1 MARSWTP
8 SQEAAMSL
16 RGRTLLVS
24 AAAGSGKTSVLTE
37 RIIRTL
43 TDKENP
49 ADLSRLLV
57 VTFTRAAAAE
67 LKSRIAEALTDA
79 LASDPANR
87 RLSAQLM
94 QLGSAQISTIDA
106 FFGRIVRANFE
117 QLGLPATFRIADD
130 SEMLPLCIEVM
141 DGVIE
146 EFYARYAPRGGDATF
161 SQILGNPFAEALDHL
176 LSNRSDGKLTLK
188 LLDYLEVF
196 SSYPEGIGLLQK
208 SANALR
214 EDSEKDF
221 LQTRYGEAVCAYLTD
236 LFDAYSGDLSEH
248 RKALSS
254 DPDSF
259 VKCDPLISYDI
270 SFCTAMLTALAERDY
285 ERVRT
290 VALAFLPGRFP
301 TIRNKTDAVFAYQE
315 WRTGF
320 RKAVG
325 EKVQTKLRFT
335 ADEITLQS
343 NATAELCDMLYRLFA
358 TYGERIM
365 AEKNQRGILEHNDV
379 RALLC
384 KLLTNPDGS
393 PTELSASL
401 AAQYDA
407 VYIDEYQDVDL
418 IQDRIFSLVG
428 GNRRFMVGDIK
439 QSIYGFRGSDPSI
452 FSAYRRAF
460 PLYTQP
466 EAEVADGVCVFMS
479 DNFRCNRPVIEFAN
493 QICSFLFSAC
503 ESSVGYRPQ
512 DDLVCSKRPPE
523 KVIKG
528 YPHPVQAVFFDAKAA
543 DRDGEETPEGGGEAA
558 WVAAEISRLIHN
570 ETLDNGEPIRPSD
583 VAILVRTHAQGASYV
598 RELERAGIPVSSESS
613 ADFLRDPLLTDT
625 LNLLHA
631 VDNPYR
637 DLPLSEFL
645 VSSIGGFSLE
655 EVTEIRA
662 AANDAG
668 GLYDAM
674 LAYQQAETPNELFE
688 KCAETLSW
696 LEALRDSASV
706 LPADRFLRL
715 LYLDARMID
724 YADTPI
730 LLFLYDQARLYQR
743 SSFCGLYGFLS
754 HMERL
759 LENGKVSAGGFAKA
773 ESAVTVMTVH
783 HSKGLEFPVVFLS
796 SCGASFNRSD
806 SYESLLFHKG
816 VGCASKLYN
825 GELSAHETTAL
836 CEAVKLEIDADL
848 SEESIRTL
856 YVALTRA
863 RERLYVTGT
872 VRGKWEN
879 AISAARS
886 VRRGNR
892 TAILGCN
899 SYLAWILAALQEK
912 EAQKPEFPCIFRH
925 ISADEPSLGVSPT
938 TEQTTVEIPVIPS
951 AAPVPKIDPVA
962 ERYARILKNATRGD
976 YPLAAL
982 QGLPTKV
989 AASKLEPNLLDR
1001 LTDPDE
1007 DTDALKAQIELM
1019 QSATPQ
1025 FEAFLRAH
1033 DTPSATD
1040 IGTATHAFLEFCDF
1054 ERLAEKG
1061 LDAECDRL
1069 LSMGFLSSDAV
1080 RILHRQQLEAF
1091 RTCNLMEWIAGASCV
1106 RREQKFGM
1114 SLPLSSLTSDPSL
1127 KDSLGEHTV
1136 FVQGSID
1143 LLLEMPDG
1151 ALWLVD
1157 YKTDAV
1163 TPAERK
1169 DRGLFAERMQRA
1181 HGNQLDYYAKAVE
1194 RLFGKPPQKSFIY
1207 SLPLG
1212 SAVEIEPKKDEIKKL

>member
-67 LKSRIAEALTDA
+67 LKSRIAEALTTA
-79 LASDPANR
+79 LAADPSDR

-94 QLGSAQISTIDA
+94 QLGSAQISTIDS
-106 FFGRIVRANFE
+106 FFGRIVRSNFE
-117 QLGLPATFRIADD
+117 QLGLSATFRIADE
-130 SEMLPLCIEVM
+130 SEILPLCIEVM

-146 EFYARYAPRGGDATF
+146 EFYARYAPRGGDETF
-161 SQILGNPFAEALDHL
+161 SQIFGNPFAEALDHL
-176 LSNRSDGKLTLK
+176 LSNRSDGKLTQK
-188 LLDYLEVF
+188 LLDYLESF
-196 SSYPEGIGLLQK
+196 SSYPEGIGLLQE
-208 SANALR
+208 SANTLR
-214 EDSEKDF
+214 ADAQKDF
-221 LQTRYGEAVCAYLTD
+221 LASRYGNAVGAYLTD
-236 LFDAYSGDLSEH
+236 LFDAYSKDLSEH
-248 RKALSS
+248 RNAIAS
-254 DPDSF
+254 DPDALI
-259 VKCDPLISYDI
+259 KCDPLLSYDI
-270 SFCTAMLTALAERDY
+270 SFCAAMQKALAERDY

-290 VALAFLPGRFP
+290 VALSFLPGRFP
-301 TIRNKTDAVFAYQE
+301 TIRNKTNAVSAYQE

-320 RKAVG
+320 RKTIG
-325 EKVQTKLRFT
+325 DKVQQKLRFT
-335 ADEITLQS
+335 ADEIALQS
-343 NATAELCDMLYRLFA
+343 SATAELCDMLYRLFA
-358 TYGERIM
+358 TYEERIM
-365 AEKNQRGILEHNDV
+365 AEKNQRGVLEHNDV

-384 KLLTNPDGS
+384 KLLTNADGTPS
-393 PTELSASL
+393 ELAASL

-466 EAEVADGVCVFMS
+466 KTDEADGICVFMS

-493 QICSFLFSAC
+493 QVCSFLFSAC
-503 ESSVGYRPQ
+503 ETSVGYQPQ

-523 KVIKG
+523 QVGDG

-543 DRDGEETPEGGGEAA
+543 NRDGEDEDTRGGEAA
-558 WVAAEISRLIHN
+558 WVATEISRLLR
-570 ETLDNGEPIRPSD
+570 EEVLDNGKAIRPSD
-583 VAILVRTHAQGASYV
+583 VAILVRTHAQGTAYV
-598 RELERAGIPVSSESS
+598 RELEALGIPVSSESS

-625 LNLLHA
+625 LNLLRA

-645 VSSIGGFSLE
+645 VSPIGGFSLE
-655 EVTEIRA
+655 EVSMIREA
-662 AANDAG
+662 SNDAG

-674 LAYQQAETPNELFE
+674 LACQTTEPPTELSK

-715 LYLDARMID
+715 LYLDTRMID
-724 YADTPI
+724 HADTPI

-796 SCGASFNRSD
+796 SCGAGFNRSD
-806 SYESLLFHKG
+806 SYESLLFHKSA
-816 VGCASKLYN
+816 GCAAKLFN
-825 GELSAHETTAL
+825 RELAEHETTAL
-836 CEAVKLEIDADL
+836 CEAVKLEIDTDL

-856 YVALTRA
+856 YVAITRA

-912 EAQKPEFPCIFRH
+912 SAQSPEFPCIFRH
-925 ISADEPSLGVSPT
+925 ISADELSFDRSPTDGQPTAEPSVSPS
-938 TEQTTVEIPVIPS
+938 P
-951 AAPVPKIDPVA
+951 APTPKVDPVA
-962 ERYARILKNATRGD
+962 ERYAQIQKNAARDD

-982 QGLPTKV
+982 QGLPAKV
-989 AASKLEPNLLDR
+989 AASKLQPDLLDR
-1001 LTDPDE
+1001 LTDSE
-1007 DTDALKAQIELM
+1007 QDTDAIQAQIELM
-1019 QSATPQ
+1019 RSATPQ
-1025 FEAFLRAH
+1025 FDALLLAH
-1033 DTPSATD
+1033 EKPSATD

-1054 ERLAEKG
+1054 ERLCADG
-1061 LDAECDRL
+1061 IDAECERL
-1069 LSMGFLSSDAV
+1069 VSKGFLSPDAL
-1080 RILHRQQLEAF
+1080 RIVHREQLEAF
-1091 RTCNLMEWIAGASCV
+1091 RTCNLMEWIADAKSV

-1114 SLPLSSLTSDPSL
+1114 SLPLASLTSNRSQ
-1127 KDSLGEHTV
+1127 KDRMGEHTV

-1143 LLLEMPDG
+1143 LLLEMQNG
-1151 ALWLVD
+1151 ELWLVD

-1163 TPAERK
+1163 TATERRDQK
-1169 DRGLFAERMQRA
+1169 LFAERMQKA
-1181 HGNQLDYYAKAVE
+1181 HGNQLYYYAKAVK
-1194 RLFGKPPQKSFIY
+1194 RLFGKPPAKSFIY

-1212 SAVEIEPKKDEIKKL
+1212 SAVEIEPTKE

>member
-16 RGRTLLVS
+16 RGKTLLVS

-43 TDKENP
+43 TDKEHP

-67 LKSRIAEALTDA
+67 LKSRIAEALTAA
-79 LASDPANR
+79 LAADPSNR
-87 RLSAQLM
+87 RLSTQLM
-94 QLGSAQISTIDA
+94 QLGSAQISTIDS

-117 QLGLPATFRIADD
+117 QLGLPATFRIADE
-130 SEMLPLCIEVM
+130 SEILPLCIETM

-146 EFYARYAPRGGDATF
+146 EFYERYAPRDGNETF
-161 SQILGNPFAEALDHL
+161 SQIFGNSFAEALDHL

-188 LLDYLEVF
+188 LLDYLEGF
-196 SSYPEGIGLLQK
+196 SSYPEGIGLLQE

-221 LQTRYGEAVCAYLTD
+221 LQTRYGNTVGAYLTD
-236 LFDAYSGDLSEH
+236 LFDAYSKDLSEH
-248 RKALSS
+248 RNALES
-254 DPDSF
+254 DPDAF
-259 VKCDPLISYDI
+259 IKCDPLISYDI
-270 SFCTAMLTALAERDY
+270 SFCAAMQKALAERDY

-290 VALAFLPGRFP
+290 VALSFLPGRFP
-301 TIRNKTDAVFAYQE
+301 TIRNKSNAVSAYQE

-320 RKAVG
+320 RKTIA
-325 EKVQTKLRFT
+325 EKVQTKLRFST
-335 ADEITLQS
+335 DEIALQS
-343 NATAELCDMLYRLFA
+343 STTAELCEMLYRLYA
-358 TYGERIM
+358 TYEERIM

-384 KLLTNPDGS
+384 KLLTNADGS
-393 PTELSASL
+393 PTELAASL
-401 AAQYDA
+401 SAQYDA

-466 EAEVADGVCVFMS
+466 EAEGADGICVFMS

-503 ESSVGYRPQ
+503 ETSVGYRPQ

-523 KVIKG
+523 QASEG
-528 YPHPVQAVFFDAKAA
+528 YPHPVQAVFFDAKTTNQ
-543 DRDGEETPEGGGEAA
+543 DGEDEDSRGGEAA
-558 WVAAEISRLIHN
+558 WVATEISRLLRN
-570 ETLDNGEPIRPSD
+570 EVLDNGEPISPSD
-583 VAILVRTHAQGASYV
+583 VAILVRTHAQGAAYV
-598 RELERAGIPVSSESS
+598 RELEALGIPVSSESS
-613 ADFLRDPLLTDT
+613 ADFLRDPHLTDT
-625 LNLLHA
+625 LNLLRA

-637 DLPLSEFL
+637 DLPLSELL
-645 VSSIGGFSLE
+645 VSPIGGFSLE
-655 EVTEIRA
+655 EVSMIREA
-662 AANDAG
+662 SNDAG

-674 LAYQQAETPNELFE
+674 LACQSTETPNDLSE

-715 LYLDARMID
+715 LYLDERMVSH
-724 YADTPI
+724 ADTPI

-743 SSFCGLYGFLS
+743 SSFCGLYGFLN

-796 SCGASFNRSD
+796 SCGAGFTRSD
-806 SYESLLFHKG
+806 SYESLLFHRN
-816 VGCASKLYN
+816 VGCAAKLFDR
-825 GELSAHETTAL
+825 ELAEHETTAL
-836 CEAVKLEIDADL
+836 CEAVKLEIDAEL
-848 SEESIRTL
+848 TEESIRTL

-886 VRRGNR
+886 VHRGNR
-892 TAILGCN
+892 AAILGCN

-912 EAQKPEFPCIFRH
+912 EAQNPEFPCIFQH
-925 ISADEPSLGVSPT
+925 ISADEMNFGESAAT
-938 TEQTTVEIPVIPS
+938 TKTTVESSVIPS
-951 AAPVPKIDPVA
+951 PAPKVDPVA
-962 ERYARILKNATRGD
+962 ERYARILKNTARDD

-989 AASKLEPNLLDR
+989 AASKLEPDLLDQ
-1001 LTDPDE
+1001 LTDPEQDI
-1007 DTDALKAQIELM
+1007 DALQAQIALM

-1025 FEAFLRAH
+1025 FDALLRAH
-1033 DTPSATD
+1033 DNPSATD

-1054 ERLAEKG
+1054 ERLRSDG
-1061 LDAECDRL
+1061 IDAECERL
-1069 LSMGFLSSDAV
+1069 LSMRFLSPDAV
-1080 RILHRQQLEAF
+1080 RIVHREQLEKF
-1091 RTCNLMEWIAGASCV
+1091 RTCNLMEWIVNAKKL

-1114 SLPLSSLTSDPSL
+1114 SLPLASLTSNRSL
-1127 KDSLGEHTV
+1127 KDRMGEHTI

-1151 ALWLVD
+1151 ELWLVD
-1157 YKTDAV
+1157 YKTDAIIP
-1163 TPAERK
+1163 TERK
-1169 DRGLFAERMQRA
+1169 AQSLFVERMQKA
-1181 HGNQLDYYAKAVE
+1181 HGDQLYYYAKAVE
-1194 RLFGKPPQKSFIY
+1194 RLFGKPPAKSFIY

-1212 SAVEIEPKKDEIKKL
+1212 SAVEIEPTKE